1 MYSLKPIWF
10 YWDGPISET
19 RLQILK
25 DSIYSTRAFNPYH
38 YICLVSNTLTADT
51 FDPKYYINVKTWNED
66 IFEGLPLTAE
76 RIQKYKN
83 AHPRELSDLMR
94 LVLLWQWGGSY
105 VDTDDLAIKSMSYT
119 PNLVCRSYDPHTS
132 FYNKVTDEMCV
143 PGHIR
148 EIAGFTHINTF
159 PRNDCWQNWEPKAD
173 FIRELLWHD
182 KFVNGNNVIYI
193 GDEWSW
199 QSLTNETCI
208 KKQDSWKV
216 DWNYGL
222 TLLYLYEDF
231 VAGSSFW
238 DRCHHGGEMCELW
251 KELPNVNDYEWGFY
265 KTDKES
271 ALAFYSVVTHLYPNL
286 SHMWLHS
293 KDMKEEW
300 LIDELDPNEKYSV
313 STWIYD
319 DVKAKIKCFQ

>member
-1 MYSLKPIWF
+1 MHSLKPIWF

-25 DSIYSTRAFNPYH
+25 DSIYSTRVFNPYH

-51 FDPKYYINVKTWNED
+51 FDPKYYINVKTWNEG

-105 VDTDDLAIKSMSYT
+105 VDTDDLAIKPMSYT
-119 PNLVCRSYDPHTS
+119 TNLVCRSYDPHTS

-182 KFVNGNNVIYI
+182 KFVNGDNVIYI

-208 KKQDSWKV
+208 KKINTWKI

-231 VAGSSFW
+231 VSASSFW

-251 KELPNVNDYEWGFY
+251 KELPNLNDYEWGFY
-265 KTDKES
+265 KTDKDT
-271 ALAFYSVVTHLYPNL
+271 ALAFYSAVAHLYPNL

-300 LIDELDPNEKYSV
+300 LIDLNPNEKYSV

-319 DVKAKIKCFQ
+319 DVKEKIKCFQ